1 MKIYSISNMICFLI
15 QLGVFIGIQFGA
27 AEQVIKIW
35 HWESIQHEMNF
46 TSSTD
51 PNSYS
56 QNYQKEGQELLSLS
70 KAESLSPDE
79 RADLRAKSD
88 DFLEADF
95 FTKTY
100 AYGAVEPNQKH
111 LPLVPL

>member
-1 MKIYSISNMICFLI
+1 
-15 QLGVFIGIQFGA
+15 
-27 AEQVIKIW
+27 
-35 HWESIQHEMNF
+35 MNF
-46 TSSTD
+46 TSTTD

-88 DFLEADF
+88 DFLETDF

-100 AYGAVEPNQKH
+100 AYGAVENNQKH